1 MLRTKSFQTPKTI
14 LSTTRNR
21 GKQSSDDKWFSL
33 KWQAVFS
40 DALDDLCY
48 LLSRGYADN
57 SALQIVG
64 NRYKLNKR
72 QRNAVF
78 RMSCSDQE
86 IIGRNQS
93 ACKVIELED
102 EIVEIDGFN
111 LLILLESALSGAYLF
126 KGRDGLYR
134 DISSVHG
141 SYKRV
146 LKTEHAIL
154 LIGTVL
160 KELKVKSALWYLDQP
175 VSNSGRLKT
184 RLLELS
190 KTNEFNWTVEL
201 VFNPDKVLAKSNSIV
216 ISSDGWILD
225 RAKRWF
231 NLGAYLIEHHLT
243 NLNIIEA

>member
-1 MLRTKSFQTPKTI
+1 

-21 GKQSSDDKWFSL
+21 GKQSSDDKWFAT
-33 KWQAVFS
+33 KWHAVFTE
-40 DALDDLCY
+40 AVDDLCF
-48 LLSRGYADN
+48 LLSRGYANN

-64 NRYKLNKR
+64 NRYQLNKR
-72 QRNAVF
+72 QRNAIS
-78 RMSCSDQE
+78 RISCSNQE
-86 IIGRNQS
+86 KIGRQNS
-93 ACKVIELED
+93 ECKAVDLEKEVI
-102 EIVEIDGFN
+102 EIDGFN

-146 LKTEHAIL
+146 VKTEDAIS
-154 LIGTVL
+154 LIGKVL
-160 KELKVKSALWYLDQP
+160 KDLKVKSVKWYLDQP

-190 KTNEFNWTVEL
+190 KSNGFNWEVAL
-201 VFNPDKVLAKSNSIV
+201 VFDPDKVLAKSESVV

-225 RAKRWF
+225 QAERWF
-231 NLGAYLIEHHLT
+231 NLGAVLIE
-243 NLNIIEA
+243 NYMEGFNVIEV

>member
-1 MLRTKSFQTPKTI
+1 MFYNKKTTLR
-14 LSTTRNR
+14 TTRNR
-21 GKQSSDDKWFSL
+21 GKQSSDDIYFSSKWHPIF
-33 KWQAVFS
+33 KDAV
-40 DALDDLCY
+40 DDLCY
-48 LLSRGYADN
+48 LLSRGYADP

-72 QRNAVF
+72 QRNAIL
-78 RMSCSDQE
+78 RMSCSDAE
-86 IIGRNQS
+86 ISGRKQS
-93 ACKVIELED
+93 ACKATALEN

-111 LLILLESALSGAYLF
+111 LLILLESALSGAYIF

-146 LKTEHAIL
+146 MKTEHAICL
-154 LIGTVL
+154 VGAVL
-160 KELKVKSALWYLDQP
+160 KNLNVKSVKWYLDQP

-190 KTNEFNWTVEL
+190 REHGFNWEVEL
-201 VFNPDKVLAKSNSIV
+201 VFDPDKVLAKSNHII

-225 RAKRWF
+225 RAKKWF
-231 NLGAYLIEHHLT
+231 NLGALLIENHIADS
-243 NLNIIEA
+243 NVIAV